1 MNVVLNGYGTVAR
14 ALVRHWKAIAPDI
27 TIQLIR
33 RKSGQLRLENGVTA
47 GSLPMDSLPFSPE
60 MLSLETILEEVP
72 IDVWFELTPTNL
84 DTAKEDFERVRT
96 ILSQGIPVIIA
107 NKAIVLHDYLALK
120 QTADEAGTRMG
131 LSAVIGASLPAYA
144 LAHYGAMGATIT
156 RMEGVLNGTTNF
168 MLGQMEQGMSFE
180 ESLLE
185 AQRVGIAEPHSEYD
199 VSGFDSAVKMAI
211 LASIIRNRNIP
222 VQPEEVEGISQVNR
236 EMVRDHLEHG
246 LRYKLVATF
255 QDERVSVAPRLFSR
269 EDLFYQVNHTDKV
282 LRIETDTL
290 STMSVV
296 VGASGL
302 REVAAS
308 LHRDLLSI

>member
-14 ALVRHWKAIAPDI
+14 ALVRHWKAVAPDI

-33 RKSGQLRLENGVTA
+33 RQSGQWRVDDGMTA
-47 GSLPMDSLPFSPE
+47 GMLPMDELIFSPE
-60 MLSLETILEEVP
+60 TPSLEAILTEVP
-72 IDVWFELTPTNL
+72 IDAWFELTPTNV
-84 DTAKEDFERVRT
+84 DTAKDDFERVRT
-96 ILSQGIPVIIA
+96 ILSQGIPVMIA

-120 QTADEAGTRMG
+120 QAADEAGTRMG
-131 LSAVIGASLPAYA
+131 LSAVLGASLPAYA

-185 AQRVGIAEPHSEYD
+185 AQRVGIAEPNSEYD

-222 VQPEEVEGISQVNR
+222 VHPQNVEGIRQVNR
-236 EMVRDHLEHG
+236 EMVRDHLEQG

-255 QDERVSVAPRLFSR
+255 EEERVSVAPRLFSR
-269 EDLFYQVNHTDKV
+269 DELFYQVNHTDKV

-296 VGASGL
+296 SGASNL
-302 REVAAS
+302 PEVAAS